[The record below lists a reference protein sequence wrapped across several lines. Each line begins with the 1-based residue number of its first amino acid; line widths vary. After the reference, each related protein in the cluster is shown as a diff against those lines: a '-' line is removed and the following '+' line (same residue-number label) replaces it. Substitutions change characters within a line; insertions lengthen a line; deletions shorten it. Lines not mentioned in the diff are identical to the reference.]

1 MLPDE
6 MNAGTSSPALDRRS
20 LFRIALLAGGGL
32 ALDATIP
39 GALLAQAPTG
49 TGAAGAAPLKS
60 ATTAAAAPSLNA
72 YVTIQPDGKVTIIGK
87 NPEIGQGIKTMLP
100 MIIADELD
108 VDWDQVTVVQ
118 GDADAGKFGV
128 QFAGGSFAT
137 PMNWTPM
144 RQVGAAARAMLLSAA
159 AAKWNVPEDSL
170 TTRSGRVMH
179 AATNRSIGYG
189 ELASAAAGVAPPDLD
204 KVKMKDPADY
214 RIIGKPHGG
223 VDSPRVVRGD
233 PIFGIDT
240 RLPGMLYAAYERAP
254 VFGAT
259 LKSAN
264 LDAARKKP
272 GVKQVF
278 ALKGAG
284 GAEGLV
290 DGVAIL
296 ATNWW
301 LANQAREAL
310 AATWNDAEG
319 TKHSTAG
326 YAAQAAGLL
335 DGTPQSEIH
344 RGGDVEG
351 MLDKAAKKVSATYHY
366 PFIAHA
372 PLEPQN
378 CTALFKDGKLEF
390 WAPTQMPSAG
400 RDVVAKTLGIAEN
413 DIVIHLTRIG
423 GGFGRR
429 LLNDYMC
436 QAGAIAKMVPGTPV
450 KLVWD
455 RAQDMQHDF
464 YRPAGWHRFEAG
476 LDKQNKLVAF
486 SDHFVTFLDEG
497 KPIRAA
503 EMTEAQFPSMVLPA
517 TLYRQSGMAT
527 NMPTGWLRAPS
538 SNALAWVFQS
548 FLDEVAQAGGKD
560 LPALTLELL
569 GEPRQLKGEKGGIGG
584 PTPGFHTGRA
594 RGVVERVL
602 AKADWKTKPAAGR
615 AKGFA
620 FYFSHLGYFAQ
631 VIEVAVSGD
640 DVSVAKVWSVGDVGR
655 QIINPLGADNQVKGA
670 IIEGIGHALSGLE
683 ITLVKGRVEQENFD
697 SYALPRIGMTPV
709 IEHEFLITDFAP
721 TGLGEPALP
730 PVLPAIT
737 NAVFAATG
745 KRLRKLPLKL
755 SEA

>member
-1 MLPDE
+1 MQPDS
-6 MNAGTSSPALDRRS
+6 MNAATLDRRG
-20 LFRIALLAGGGL
+20 LFRIALLAGGGM
-32 ALDATIP
+32 ALEATIP
-39 GALLAQAPTG
+39 GTLMAQAPTG

-60 ATTAAAAPSLNA
+60 TATAAAPSLNA

-118 GDADAGKFGV
+118 ADADAAKYGV

-159 AAKWNVPEDSL
+159 AAKWNVPVDSL

-179 AATNRSIGYG
+179 AATSRSIGYG
-189 ELASAAAGVAPPDLD
+189 ELASAAAGVTPPDLAS
-204 KVKMKDPADY
+204 VKMKDPADY

-223 VDSPRVVRGD
+223 VDSPRIVRGE

-240 RLPGMLYAAYERAP
+240 RLPGMLYAAFERAP
-254 VFGAT
+254 VFNAK
-259 LKSAN
+259 LKTAN
-264 LDAARKKP
+264 IEAAKKKP
-272 GVKQVF
+272 GVKHV
-278 ALKGAG
+278 LPVTGLSNP
-284 GAEGLV
+284 AEGV
-290 DGVAIL
+290 VEGVAIL

-310 AATWNDAEG
+310 AATWDEG
-319 TKHSTAG
+319 EGGKQSSAS
-326 YAAQAAGLL
+326 YAAQAASLL

-351 MLDKAAKKVSATYHY
+351 ALGKAAKKVSATYHY
-366 PFIAHA
+366 PFLAHA
-372 PLEPQN
+372 ALEPQN

-400 RDVVAKTLGIAEN
+400 RDLVAKTLGIAEG
-413 DIVIHLTRIG
+413 DLIIHLTRIG

-429 LLNDYMC
+429 LLNDYMV

-455 RAQDMQHDF
+455 RPQDMQHDF

-476 LDKQNKLVAF
+476 LDKQGKLVAL
-486 SDHFVTFLDEG
+486 SDHFVTFLDNG
-497 KPIRAA
+497 KPVRAA
-503 EMTEAQFPSMVLPA
+503 EMGEAQFPSMVLPA

-548 FLDEVAQAGGKD
+548 FLDEVAHAGGKD

-569 GEPRQLKGEKGGIGG
+569 GEPRQLEGSKGGLGG

-594 RGVVERVL
+594 RGVVEKVL
-602 AKADWKTKPAAGR
+602 ANADWKTKPAAGH

-631 VIEVAVSGD
+631 VIEVAVTGEEIE
-640 DVSVAKVWSVGDVGR
+640 VVKIWSVGDVGR
-655 QIINPLGADNQVKGA
+655 QIINPSGADNQVKGA
-670 IIEGIGHALSGLE
+670 IIEGVGHALSGLE
-683 ITLVKGRVEQENFD
+683 ITLANGRVEQENYD

>member
-1 MLPDE
+1 MQPDTATL
-6 MNAGTSSPALDRRS
+6 NRRG
-20 LFRIALLAGGGL
+20 LFRIALLAGGGIAFEA
-32 ALDATIP
+32 ALP
-39 GALLAQAPTG
+39 GALFAQAPTG
-49 TGAAGAAPLKS
+49 TGAAGAAPLTS
-60 ATTAAAAPSLNA
+60 SAAPSLNA
-72 YVTIQPDGKVTIIGK
+72 YVTIRPDGKVTIVGK

-108 VDWDQVTVVQ
+108 VDWDQVTVIQ
-118 GDADAGKFGV
+118 GDADAAKYGV

-144 RQVGAAARAMLLSAA
+144 RQVGAAARAMLIAAA
-159 AAKWNVPEDSL
+159 AAKWNVPADSL
-170 TTRSGRVMH
+170 TTRSGKAMH
-179 AATNRSIGYG
+179 TATKRSIGYG
-189 ELASAAAGVAPPDLD
+189 ELASAAATIAPPDLAS
-204 KVKMKDPADY
+204 VKMKDPADY

-223 VDSPRVVRGD
+223 VDSPRIVRGD

-254 VFGAT
+254 VFGAA

-264 LDAARKKP
+264 LDAARKMP
-272 GVKQVF
+272 GVKNVF
-278 ALKGAG
+278 QLKGAG
-284 GAEGLV
+284 GNEGLV

-301 LANQAREAL
+301 LANQARTAL
-310 AATWNDAEG
+310 AATWDDAEG
-319 TKHSTAG
+319 SKHSTAG
-326 YAAQAAGLL
+326 YAAQAATLL
-335 DGTPQSEIH
+335 AAAPQSEIH
-344 RGGDVEG
+344 RGGNVEG
-351 MLDKAAKKVSATYHY
+351 AIAGAAKKVSATYHY
-366 PFIAHA
+366 PFLAHA
-372 PLEPQN
+372 ALEPQN

-400 RDVVAKTLGIAEN
+400 RDIVAKTLGVAEG

-476 LDKQNKLVAF
+476 LDASNKLVAF
-486 SDHFVTFLDEG
+486 SDHFVTFVDGG

-503 EMTEAQFPSMVLPA
+503 EMGEAQFPSMVLPA

-548 FLDEVAQAGGKD
+548 FLDEVAHAAGKD
-560 LPALTLELL
+560 LPTLTLELL
-569 GEPRQLKGEKGGIGG
+569 GESRQLEGAKGGPAG

-594 RGVVERVL
+594 RGVVE
-602 AKADWKTKPAAGR
+602 
-615 AKGFA
+615 
-620 FYFSHLGYFAQ
+620 
-631 VIEVAVSGD
+631 
-640 DVSVAKVWSVGDVGR
+640 KVPRGS
-655 QIINPLGADNQVKGA
+655 PSTSA
-670 IIEGIGHALSGLE
+670 IS
-683 ITLVKGRVEQENFD
+683 
-697 SYALPRIGMTPV
+697 
-709 IEHEFLITDFAP
+709 
-721 TGLGEPALP
+721 
-730 PVLPAIT
+730 AIS
-737 NAVFAATG
+737 
-745 KRLRKLPLKL
+745 RK
-755 SEA
+755 